1 MQQPKPAGEREKTAN
16 DISHEG
22 TLGDDAIQPKDAVL
36 DAATKGQ
43 ALTGYETLTPWETF
57 KMFKWCTFYA
67 FLAAFAAGADGYQ
80 IGMNA
85 GILANPGFIQQ
96 FATKVNAED
105 KAVLDSNIIAGWGS
119 ILPAGQ
125 FLTQV
130 SLPFLAAPYG
140 RKISLYTCWTLL
152 AASIFA
158 ESFARRWE
166 HWLVAKMLAGMGLGC
181 LQVTLPAYISEIAPT
196 RIRGIVLMTYNLW
209 WTVGTFFAYVAME
222 AVSGYD
228 SHNWLLPIYTQWG
241 HIGLMLII
249 FVMLPESAAWAVS
262 AGKIEKAKRALR
274 QLYRGVDNY
283 NHDQQIE
290 VLVLLADHE
299 TQVAI
304 AQNREKWHSVFRG
317 TDGFRTIVACWTIVS
332 QQFTGLV
339 LFSTFGAYFFQQA
352 GVGDPFQIKC
362 ITLGIKLVAAIAV
375 VYYADSFGRRLVSC
389 SGTTA
394 MWAMSF
400 LVGILGVVPRV
411 KAVNYIFIL
420 MAVIWS
426 KFLLPVPILIAHHHA
441 NLAIQTDIGLT
452 MTGATGWGFIGEIS
466 SQRLRPY
473 TSGAAAALNCLVNIG
488 MNQLVPHMVN
498 ASEWNWGLKS
508 GFFYAGVGLPSAIGC
523 WFLIPETARR
533 SAAELDELFERKVS
547 PRRFHKTK
555 TATQRVVALN
565 NAENS

>member
-1 MQQPKPAGEREKTAN
+1 MYGHAE
-16 DISHEG
+16 
-22 TLGDDAIQPKDAVL
+22 TLGDDVLQPKDAVL

-67 FLAAFAAGADGYQ
+67 FVAAFAAGADGYQ

-85 GILANPGFIQQ
+85 GILANPGFVEQ
-96 FATKVNAED
+96 FATKINAEG
-105 KAVLDSNIIAGWGS
+105 KAVLDSNVIAGWGS
-119 ILPAGQ
+119 VLPAGQ

-140 RKISLYTCWTLL
+140 RKPSLYTCWTLL
-152 AASIFA
+152 TASILA

-181 LQVTLPAYISEIAPT
+181 LQVIST
-196 RIRGIVLMTYNLW
+196 
-209 WTVGTFFAYVAME
+209 
-222 AVSGYD
+222 YD

-249 FVMLPESAAWAVS
+249 FIMLPESAAWAVS
-262 AGKIEKAKRALR
+262 AGKIEKARKALR
-274 QLYRGVDNY
+274 QLYKGVDNY
-283 NHDQQIE
+283 NINQQIE
-290 VLVLLADHE
+290 ILVLLADHE

-304 AQNREKWHSVFRG
+304 AQHREKWYSVFRG

-362 ITLGIKLVAAIAV
+362 ITLGIKLMAAIAV
-375 VYYADSFGRRLVSC
+375 VYYADSFGRRLTSC
-389 SGTTA
+389 SGTTS
-394 MWAMSF
+394 MWGASF

-411 KAVNYIFIL
+411 KAVNYVFIL
-420 MAVIWS
+420 MAVIW
-426 KFLLPVPILIAHHHA
+426 
-441 NLAIQTDIGLT
+441 NIGLT

-473 TSGAAAALNCLVNIG
+473 TSGAAAALNCLVNIV

-508 GFFYAGVGLPSAIGC
+508 GFFYAGVGLPSAVGC
-523 WFLIPETARR
+523 WFIVPETARR
-533 SAAELDELFERKVS
+533 STAELDELFERKVA
-547 PRRFHKTK
+547 PRRFHKTE
-555 TATQRVVALN
+555 TATQHVVALN
-565 NAENS
+565 NAEN